1 MTTYDSHPDD
11 GLERRS
17 QANELDRAH
26 SRSGPAGRRC
36 RGDRA
41 DRQRDDEVRR
51 QRARSP
57 PSSHASTNGG
67 GCQPPDDIKDAVKAG
82 YYVVQSG
89 DNFTTIADRTCLSE
103 DQLQRLNPNLD
114 PFGLQ
119 PQNCVD
125 LVENG
130 CKALAGG

>member
-1 MTTYDSHPDD
+1 MTDS
-11 GLERRS
+11 S
-17 QANELDRAH
+17 
-26 SRSGPAGRRC
+26 
-36 RGDRA
+36 GDRKPTSWTA
-41 DRQRDDEVRR
+41 RILAPVLLIVVAAAIVLIVSGTMKSDDSDST
-51 QRARSP
+51 SP
-57 PSSHASTNGG
+57 ERHASTNG

-125 LVENG
+125 LVDNG
-130 CKALAGG
+130 CKELAGG

>member
-1 MTTYDSHPDD
+1 MTDS
-11 GLERRS
+11 S
-17 QANELDRAH
+17 
-26 SRSGPAGRRC
+26 
-36 RGDRA
+36 GDRKPTSWTA
-41 DRQRDDEVRR
+41 RILAPVLLIVVAAAIVLIVSGTMKSDDSDSK
-51 QRARSP
+51 SP
-57 PSSHASTNGG
+57 QQHASTNG

-82 YYVVQSG
+82 YYVVQAG

-125 LVENG
+125 LVDNG
-130 CKALAGG
+130 CKALSGG

>member
-1 MTTYDSHPDD
+1 MADS
-11 GLERRS
+11 S
-17 QANELDRAH
+17 
-26 SRSGPAGRRC
+26 
-36 RGDRA
+36 GDRKPTSWTA
-41 DRQRDDEVRR
+41 RILAPVLLIVVAAAIVLIVSGTMKSDDSE
-51 QRARSP
+51 SK
-57 PSSHASTNGG
+57 STESHASTNGG

>member
-1 MTTYDSHPDD
+1 MADS
-11 GLERRS
+11 S
-17 QANELDRAH
+17 
-26 SRSGPAGRRC
+26 
-36 RGDRA
+36 GDRKPTSWTA
-41 DRQRDDEVRR
+41 RILAPVLLVVVAAAIVLIVSGTMKSDDSSSK
-51 QRARSP
+51 SP
-57 PSSHASTNGG
+57 EHHASTNG

-103 DQLQRLNPNLD
+103 DQLQRLNPDLD

-125 LVENG
+125 LVDKG